1 MAQSTITLEFENIMK
16 SLKADVQEVL
26 HANIE
31 EFKKCV
37 SEEVHK
43 SVYPQYSPSAYKIAG
58 GETTHY
64 HRREDSGGLSD
75 VNNYEV
81 VEGDLSLTLTNRTS
95 SNPNY
100 WRYSYSTE
108 ITELVENGSGY
119 GWEGV
124 PARPFMEKALD
135 RFAHEVLEPQIN
147 QLGGGK

>member
-1 MAQSTITLEFENIMK
+1 MARTTITLEFENIMN

-26 HANIE
+26 HANID

-43 SVYPQYSPSAYKIAG
+43 SVYPAYSPKAYTHSG
-58 GETTHY
+58 GNEIRY
-64 HRREDSGGLSD
+64 QRRMNNGGLSD
-75 VNNYEV
+75 VSNYEV
-81 VEGDLSLTLTNRTS
+81 VEGDLSLTLINNAS

-100 WRYSYSTE
+100 WKYSYSTE
-108 ITELVENGSGY
+108 ITELVEEGSGD
-119 GWEGV
+119 GWVDV

>member
-16 SLKADVQEVL
+16 SLKADVQEIL
-26 HANIE
+26 HANID

-43 SVYPQYSPSAYKIAG
+43 SVYPAYSPASYPIAG
-58 GETTHY
+58 GGTAHY
-64 HRREDSGGLSD
+64 QRRMDGGGLSD
-75 VNNYEV
+75 VDNYEV
-81 VEGDLSLTLTNRTS
+81 IEGDLSLTLINRTS

-124 PARPFMEKALD
+124 PSRPFMEKALD

-147 QLGGGK
+147 QLGGAK